1 MQNYMGGEPEL
12 DIASTIRRGLLNMG
26 TDSGAS
32 KVQPQMPREKPPSA
46 IDNLLNMAKPMSP
59 KERSIA
65 EHGKGGHM
73 MRRIGGWLTGNDY
86 AFTGEDDHRDQYK
99 IDKARYDTVG
109 QIKGNMPAFREYDA
123 MLRDDDP
130 NNDSEALYMMNKTF
144 GADDKLM
151 KQMYGE
157 HAGRNPDAT
166 GRNSEFYAGDLIYD
180 PETNKY
186 GQIQLDKNG
195 GESKTKWYAENEIPK
210 EALLSRES
218 FDSAYNANLQSRSDA
233 RSSLGQTKRA
243 IAKISDISE
252 EDWSAGIGGDIETF
266 WKTRITGD
274 TDPEQW
280 AKKAAINVRNL
291 QQMQLLPPGPAT
303 DRDVQIVMDGAPAD
317 NAPQD
322 EWVEYLTAA
331 QNLNEKAVY
340 YQNAKLQ
347 YMDQQGLRG
356 MQGFNKQWEIDSPYE
371 KYDPISPQGRGAG
384 SALEQASEQELSEF
398 EEWKRKRQAQG
409 MQ

>member
-1 MQNYMGGEPEL
+1 MQNYFGTEPEL
-12 DIASTIRRGLLNMG
+12 DIGGLLRVNAKKKLAEERAQAPEPAP
-26 TDSGAS
+26 T
-32 KVQPQMPREKPPSA
+32 PQPSA
-46 IDNLLNMAKPMSP
+46 IDNLLNMAKPMTP

-65 EHGKGGHM
+65 EHGKGGHIA
-73 MRRIGGWLTGNDY
+73 RSIGGYILGDHEM
-86 AFTGEDDHRDQYK
+86 FTGGDDAKAQYK
-99 IDKARYDTVG
+99 TDKARYDAVG
-109 QIKGNMPAFREYDA
+109 QMKQNMPAFREYDA
-123 MLRDDDP
+123 MMRDDDP
-130 NNDSEALYMMNKTF
+130 NNDSEAMYMMNKMF

-157 HAGRNPDAT
+157 HAARNPDAT
-166 GRNSEFYAGDLIYD
+166 GRDSEFYAGDLIYD
-180 PETNKY
+180 PDTNRY

-218 FDSAYNANLQSRSDA
+218 FDSAYNANLKSRADA

-243 IAKISDISE
+243 IGKISDISD
-252 EDWSAGIGGDIETF
+252 EDWSAGISGDIETF
-266 WKTRITGD
+266 WKTRVTGD

-303 DRDVQIVMDGAPAD
+303 DRDVDIVMKGAPGD
-317 NAPQD
+317 SAPKE
-322 EWVEYLTAA
+322 EWIEYLTAA

-347 YMDQQGLRG
+347 YMDKQGLRG

-371 KYDPISPQGRGAG
+371 KYDPISPQGGGAG
-384 SALEQASEQELSEF
+384 SALDQASEADLTAF
-398 EEWKRKRQAQG
+398 EEWKRNRQTQG
-409 MQ
+409 TQ

>member
-1 MQNYMGGEPEL
+1 
-12 DIASTIRRGLLNMG
+12 
-26 TDSGAS
+26 
-32 KVQPQMPREKPPSA
+32 
-46 IDNLLNMAKPMSP
+46 
-59 KERSIA
+59 
-65 EHGKGGHM
+65 
-73 MRRIGGWLTGNDY
+73 
-86 AFTGEDDHRDQYK
+86 
-99 IDKARYDTVG
+99 
-109 QIKGNMPAFREYDA
+109 

-130 NNDSEALYMMNKTF
+130 SNDAEALYMMNKTF
-144 GADDKLM
+144 GADDNLM

-166 GRNSEFYAGDLIYD
+166 GRDSEFYAGDLIYD
-180 PETNKY
+180 PDTNRY

-195 GESKTKWYAENEIPK
+195 GESKTKWYKENEIPK

-218 FDSAYNANLQSRSDA
+218 FDSAYNANLQSRADA

-243 IAKISDISE
+243 IGKISDISD
-252 EDWSAGIGGDIETF
+252 EDWSAGVTGDIETF
-266 WKTRITGD
+266 WKTRVTGD

-303 DRDVQIVMDGAPAD
+303 DRDVDIVMKGAPGDSASKE
-317 NAPQD
+317 
-322 EWVEYLTAA
+322 EWIEYLTAA

-347 YMDQQGLRG
+347 YMDKQGLRG

-371 KYDPISPQGRGAG
+371 KYDPLSPQGGGAG
-384 SALEQASEQELSEF
+384 SALDQASEQELSEF
-398 EEWKRKRQAQG
+398 EEWKRNRQTQG
-409 MQ
+409 TQ